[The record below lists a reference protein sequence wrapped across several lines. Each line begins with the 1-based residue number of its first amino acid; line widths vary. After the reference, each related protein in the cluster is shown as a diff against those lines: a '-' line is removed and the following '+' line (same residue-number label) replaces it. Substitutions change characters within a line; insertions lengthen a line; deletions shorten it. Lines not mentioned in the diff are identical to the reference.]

1 MVLAGLVL
9 VLSPAAAFA
18 AITGNISSC
27 GGGGLSPLEQFIC
40 KIGDIL
46 NIIIPILIV
55 LAIVYFIWGVIQYVI
70 SDDEEVK
77 QAGRNRIIFGIIGLI
92 AIINGIFFRNDKLI
106 DEVALIIGGFCLTV
120 YSLHIGDAIFVIL
133 QLMFTVV
140 AVYDLV
146 RAKKRLLKK

>member
-70 SDDEEVK
+70 SDDEEAK
-77 QAGRNRIIFGIIGLI
+77 QAGRNRIIFGIIGLAVI
-92 AIINGIFFRNDKLI
+92 VGVWGLVAI
-106 DEVALIIGGFCLTV
+106 LTQTFGV
-120 YSLHIGDAIFVIL
+120 EGQQNITFPTTPY
-133 QLMFTVV
+133 
-140 AVYDLV
+140 
-146 RAKKRLLKK
+146 